1 MLIDFLNDLLV
12 GERSI
17 KDITFLDKEL
27 LPEYMGDRGVIYDIY
42 CTTEA
47 GEHIIVEMQNR
58 QQTNFKERALFYLS
72 HTITRQG
79 EKGARWEFDLKA
91 VYGVFFMNFRLEDT
105 PHKLRTDIVLSD
117 RDTHEVFSDKLR
129 FIFIE
134 LPSFN
139 KEEEECETDFE
150 RWIYILKNMETLNR
164 LPFKARKAV
173 FEKLEKIVD
182 IASLSKEER
191 MKYDESIK
199 VYRDNLA
206 TISFA
211 KNQGK
216 EEGLKEGIEKGYEI
230 LYLTEN
236 IDEFVVQVLMEHKE
250 KKFINVCAN
259 DVDLD
264 TDEEKEALKKEN
276 EENKDMFTLMKETI
290 GEGVQKV
297 RFTHR
302 LKNHPVCLTSEG
314 ALSVEMEKVINS
326 MPNDQKVKAQTA
338 LEINDSHPI
347 AQKIKDLYENDKEE
361 LKKYTQVLYAQ
372 ARLIEGL
379 PVENPTQISNLICE
393 IIAK

>member
-1 MLIDFLNDLLV
+1 MGKFINPFTDVGFKKIFGQEVSKDLLIDFLNDLLV

-216 EEGLKEGIEKGYEI
+216 EEGLKEGIEKG
-230 LYLTEN
+230 L
-236 IDEFVVQVLMEHKE
+236 KE
-250 KKFINVCAN
+250 GI
-259 DVDLD
+259 
-264 TDEEKEALKKEN
+264 
-276 EENKDMFTLMKETI
+276 
-290 GEGVQKV
+290 
-297 RFTHR
+297 
-302 LKNHPVCLTSEG
+302 
-314 ALSVEMEKVINS
+314 LSVARNLRSGGMSVEAIAAATGLSIE
-326 MPNDQKVKAQTA
+326 
-338 LEINDSHPI
+338 EIEQLD
-347 AQKIKDLYENDKEE
+347 
-361 LKKYTQVLYAQ
+361 
-372 ARLIEGL
+372 
-379 PVENPTQISNLICE
+379 
-393 IIAK
+393 